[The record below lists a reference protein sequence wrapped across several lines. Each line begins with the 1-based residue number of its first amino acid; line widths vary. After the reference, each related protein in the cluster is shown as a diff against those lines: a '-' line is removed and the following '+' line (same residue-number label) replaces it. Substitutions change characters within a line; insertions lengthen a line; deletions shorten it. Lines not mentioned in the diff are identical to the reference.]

1 MIRKA
6 VALCAAL
13 AVTGC
18 SVASMPSTTG
28 AIGDPAQVEL
38 VHVIDGDT
46 IIVDDGGEE
55 QKVRFLGIDTPEIS
69 HGDEAGEPCGE
80 EARDMTEELTAAG
93 EVELRADDAQPAED
107 RYGRRLAYVEVDG
120 TDLSAELLS
129 AGLADIYHSAP
140 DIARFGDYEKL
151 VTEATQPACADVK

>member
-18 SVASMPSTTG
+18 SAAEVPSTTG
-28 AIGDPAQVEL
+28 AVGEPAQVEL

-46 IIVDDGGEE
+46 IIVDDGGEK
-55 QKVRFLGIDTPEIS
+55 QKVRFLGIDAPEIS
-69 HGDEAGEPCGE
+69 HGDGGGETCGE
-80 EARDMTEELTAAG
+80 EARERIEELTDAG
-93 EVELRADDAQPAED
+93 KLELRADDAQPAED

-120 TDLSAELLS
+120 TDLSAELLR
-129 AGLADIYHSAP
+129 AGLAEIYHSAP
-140 DIARFGDYEKL
+140 DIARFGEYEKL
-151 VTEATQPACADVK
+151 VTQATQPACADVK